1 MDTDK
6 QSQQAWTSRRVI
18 ATLAVSGLLLYM
30 IFWTPPALG
39 RFFSRVGGIA
49 VMLVLAIALAYIVS
63 PAVERLRRISV
74 PLPERTRRSIAAVL
88 VMVALGGLIWLLF
101 VVTSSGISAEL
112 EQLPVLYDKAS
123 DRLQKLS
130 EEWLATYTEKA
141 PEGVK
146 RFIQE
151 SSSIWEESLSE
162 IGGRVFEWVIQAV
175 SGVFFLVELV
185 LVPILAFYF
194 VTDSRRIRA
203 STLGLLPISYRDSV
217 DELIGRLNAIM
228 HKYIRGMLLVCLIMG
243 GLTAAIL
250 YGAKV
255 SIFLLLGLLTG
266 LAQLIPIVGSI
277 VVAIPIIGIPW
288 LQNGFT
294 SALIVGIL
302 YGLLNLLQANLI
314 MPVVVGREI
323 KLHPVTVII
332 ALLIGA
338 EFAGIMGMLV
348 AVPVAA
354 IAKVTHQ
361 WYQDLV
367 EANEEPL

>member
-1 MDTDK
+1 MAAEN

-18 ATLAVSGLLLYM
+18 ATLAVSGLLLYV
-30 IFWTPPALG
+30 IFWTPPTLG
-39 RFFSRVGGIA
+39 RFFSRVGGTA
-49 VMLVLAIALAYIVS
+49 VMLVLAIALAYIIS
-63 PAVERLRRISV
+63 PAVERLRSIPV
-74 PLPERTRRSIAAVL
+74 PLPERTRRSIAAVF
-88 VMVALGGLIWLLF
+88 VMVVLAVLLWLVF
-101 VVTSSGISAEL
+101 RATSSGISA
-112 EQLPVLYDKAS
+112 QLQEVPILYEKAS
-123 DRLQKLS
+123 TRLQELS
-130 EEWLATYTEKA
+130 DNWLQTYAEKA
-141 PEGVK
+141 PENIK
-146 RFIQE
+146 RFIEE
-151 SSSIWEESLSE
+151 SSSTWTESLSE

-203 STLGLLPISYRDSV
+203 STLGLLPIRYRDSV

-294 SALIVGIL
+294 SALIVGLL

-314 MPVVVGREI
+314 MPVVLGREI

-361 WYQDLV
+361 WYQDLA